1 MARRRLEPDTP
12 VLVRLKAD
20 PTRETPRAS
29 RGCSTR
35 ANHLRALRFAG
46 FAGTAQTRSAKRVAV
61 RRHLRSPSLFSS
73 LFSQRRPLV
82 CQLVGEQRSRTNFRR
97 LMSSGGRRLAV
108 GCAVI
113 RFRRKRSRTA
123 FRFSSRN
130 ASIQT
135 LAPLRAVVTPPL
147 LRRRRTSGRLRR
159 PRSGS
164 PAAPGRHQAR
174 PRRGRR
180 LRPWGRGRRRSRRP
194 PREETVARG
203 GPSART
209 RGCPRVSRAPAR
221 PREAS
226 GFSSRRRRR
235 RRRRGPAKDP

>member
-29 RGCSTR
+29 RGCSRR

-108 GCAVI
+108 RSAVI

-147 LRRRRTSGRLRR
+147 LWRRRTSGRIRR
-159 PRSGS
+159 LRSGS
-164 PAAPGRHQAR
+164 PSAPGRHQAR

-180 LRPWGRGRRRSRRP
+180 PRPRGRGR
-194 PREETVARG
+194 
-203 GPSART
+203 
-209 RGCPRVSRAPAR
+209 
-221 PREAS
+221 
-226 GFSSRRRRR
+226 
-235 RRRRGPAKDP
+235 

>member
-1 MARRRLEPDTP
+1 MARRRLEPYTP

-29 RGCSTR
+29 RGCSRR

-82 CQLVGEQRSRTNFRR
+82 CQLVGEQRSRTNFRNSHQAAGVWR
-97 LMSSGGRRLAV
+97 S

-147 LRRRRTSGRLRR
+147 LRRRRTSGRIRR
-159 PRSGS
+159 LRSGS
-164 PAAPGRHQAR
+164 PSARDAIRRDHGEAAVPVPGD
-174 PRRGRR
+174 GDGE
-180 LRPWGRGRRRSRRP
+180 GRGGRPAKKPSRAADP
-194 PREETVARG
+194 PLEPAVARAFLEKPPLARAKPPASSPADVG
-203 GPSART
+203 GPDD
-209 RGCPRVSRAPAR
+209 
-221 PREAS
+221 E
-226 GFSSRRRRR
+226 
-235 RRRRGPAKDP
+235 

>member
-46 FAGTAQTRSAKRVAV
+46 FAGTAQTSSAKRMAV
-61 RRHLRSPSLFSS
+61 RRDLRSPSLFSS

-82 CQLVGEQRSRTNFRR
+82 CQLVGEQRNGGRTNFRR
-97 LMSSGGRRLAV
+97 LRRQAV
-108 GCAVI
+108 RLSGCAVI
-113 RFRRKRSRTA
+113 RFRRKRSRTL

-174 PRRGRR
+174 PRR
-180 LRPWGRGRRRSRRP
+180 RSRRP

-221 PREAS
+221 TREAS

-235 RRRRGPAKDP
+235 RRRRGPAKGP